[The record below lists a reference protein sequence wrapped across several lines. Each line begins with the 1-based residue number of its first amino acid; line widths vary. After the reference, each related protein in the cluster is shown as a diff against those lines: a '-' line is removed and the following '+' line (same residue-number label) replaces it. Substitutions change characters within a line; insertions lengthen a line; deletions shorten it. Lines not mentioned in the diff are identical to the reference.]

1 MHEIDLRYFLK
12 KKKTTDFYNRV
23 EHFKTVGD
31 GREIVFH
38 YAGSFLE
45 RGNAVIMY
53 FRKVRRSEETFYYYV
68 L

>member
-1 MHEIDLRYFLK
+1 MG
-12 KKKTTDFYNRV
+12 FYNRR

-31 GREIVFH
+31 GPEIVFH
-38 YAGSFLE
+38 HAGSFLE

-53 FRKVRRSEETFYYYV
+53 FRKVRSLEETFHYYV

>member
-1 MHEIDLRYFLK
+1 MG
-12 KKKTTDFYNRV
+12 FYNRR

-31 GREIVFH
+31 GPEIVFH

-53 FRKVRRSEETFYYYV
+53 FRKVRSSEETFHYYV